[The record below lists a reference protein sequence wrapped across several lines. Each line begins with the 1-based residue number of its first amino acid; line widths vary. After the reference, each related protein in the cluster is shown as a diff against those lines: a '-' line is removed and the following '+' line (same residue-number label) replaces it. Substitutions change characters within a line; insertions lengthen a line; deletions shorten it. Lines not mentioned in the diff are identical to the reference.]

1 MRFLD
6 LRLLAYGPFTDHRLD
21 LAGGDQGLH
30 IVYGP
35 NEAGKSASLRAIGS
49 LLYGIDPRCPDK
61 FVHPYPDLR
70 VGAHLRHSS
79 GEEEVFVRRKG
90 SKNTLLDRNGHPV
103 ADHAITKYL
112 AVEDGRLFELLYGI
126 NHKTLLD
133 GGREMKNL
141 KGRIGETLFSAGLG
155 AGVNDLLNRLAEEE
169 KNLAAPRFPE
179 GIAKKVAA
187 YKEHKAEV
195 QSLALA
201 GHEWLEAENG
211 CRRLGKE
218 LTELNGAILAKTQER
233 SALERKL
240 RNLPRLANLARLHE
254 ELAALGEV
262 VRLPGHYSAE
272 SRQKTVYH
280 LEQALAAQQRLVT
293 KLDDLAGQCA
303 AINPPTLLLES
314 GEQVHRLHHDLN
326 SQQTAAKDR
335 EQLAARRLQKEND
348 ARQALKDLAPMLP
361 LEEIEKLR
369 LSRAELAQLRELCVE
384 FEVKHARPQALAE
397 DIAALGRVV
406 AASKAQL
413 ATLPA
418 AVDPA
423 PLAEAYKKA
432 SRQATLPQSLAEAC
446 DRRDS
451 LFEDISRQLTQLG
464 YGHCDENKLAEIA
477 GESAPSPETIDR
489 FDNRFRALEQD
500 EKHLADRLA
509 ENKAEQERLLT
520 ELDSLHRGGH
530 LVSEEELVALRTE
543 RDEQWLEIKTSWLDG
558 TAPKQEPP
566 ALAAAFASGIAACDE
581 AGDRLRREAAQ
592 VQQAARL
599 QAEKGSADRRRH
611 SLAEEQKKLA
621 TDRNALV
628 DEWRSLWRSMPV
640 AAASPGEMR
649 GWLGKREKTLAAIQS
664 FVEANRSASALTDTI
679 AALSDELRVALTDVG
694 ERGIASEGH
703 ADLVDRAEVC
713 LERLARQNEERKR
726 LHETLATR
734 LDEMADRE
742 ERLQR
747 EQKEL
752 AAWQAIWRQA
762 VRKLPVTA
770 ENVSPS
776 QVTAVI
782 ERLDAL
788 FADLDEVKRN
798 TVRIK
803 AIDKNRQEFAQ
814 NVATLAGK
822 VAPDLAEKSDAEA
835 IILLQQRLTRADK
848 EADLL
853 AALEKQ
859 SDEARKEKEKND
871 ETIDKARTFLASL
884 CREAGCTDHQA
895 LPAIEQRWQSCQ
907 RIEEEISRLKRDV
920 LNDGGGLS
928 LAQIS
933 SEVAGL
939 DADQLEARIKGLDDD
954 LKELNRQKDAK
965 TLELGATEEQK
976 RRMDGNDRAA
986 RAAEQAALIGAEVGR
1001 AVHRYLRVKMAGA
1014 LLRRRI
1020 EEHRRRS
1027 QSPILVRANA
1037 FFKRISLGGF
1047 SELDVDF
1054 EGDQQ
1059 ILVGVRANGNKVRVE
1074 EMSDGTRDQLYLALR
1089 LAYLDHELDESNREP
1104 MPLVLDDI
1112 LMNFDDARSRAT
1124 LEVLAELSDKTQII
1138 YFTHHQHLLE
1148 LVKGVKQVQLHAL
1161 DQPSTPARA

>member
-21 LAGGDQGLH
+21 LSGGEQGLH

-49 LLYGIDPRCPDK
+49 LLYGIGARCPDN
-61 FVHPYPDLR
+61 FVHAYPDLR
-70 VGAHLRHSS
+70 VGARLRHSS

-90 SKNTLLDRNGHPV
+90 SKNTLLDRDGHPL
-103 ADHAITKYL
+103 ADHAIIKYL

-126 NHKTLLD
+126 NHQTLLE
-133 GGREMKNL
+133 GGLEMKNL

-187 YKEHKAEV
+187 YKERKTEV

-201 GHEWLEAENG
+201 SRDWMEADNG
-211 CRRLGKE
+211 CRRLGEE
-218 LTELNGAILAKTQER
+218 LTGLNEAILAKARER

-240 RNLPRLANLARLHE
+240 RNLPRLANLSRLDE
-254 ELAALGEV
+254 ELAALGKV
-262 VRLPGHYSAE
+262 VRLPAHYSAE

-280 LEQALAAQQRLVT
+280 LEQALAAQQRLAT
-293 KLDDLAGQCA
+293 KLDDLEAQCA
-303 AINPPTLLLES
+303 AIDPPTLLLEN
-314 GEQVHRLHHDLN
+314 GERIQRLHHDLN

-335 EQLAARRLQKEND
+335 EQLAVRRLQKEND
-348 ARQALKDLAPMLP
+348 ARQALKDLAPTLP
-361 LEEIEKLR
+361 FAEAENLR

-384 FEVKHARPQALAE
+384 FEVKHERPQALVE
-397 DIAALGRVV
+397 DIATLGRMV

-413 ATLPA
+413 AALPA

-423 PLAEAYKKA
+423 PLAEVYKKA
-432 SRQATLPQSLAEAC
+432 ARQATLAQALAEAKG
-446 DRRDS
+446 RRDS
-451 LFEDISRQLTQLG
+451 LLEEISGQLAQLG
-464 YGHCDENKLAEIA
+464 YGICDEAKLAEIA
-477 GESAPSPETIDR
+477 SESTPSFESIDR

-500 EKHLADRLA
+500 EKRLADRLA
-509 ENKAEQERLLT
+509 ENEAEQERLLT

-530 LVSEEELVALRTE
+530 LVSEEELAELRAE
-543 RDEQWLEIKTSWLDG
+543 RDELWLEIKGNWLDG
-558 TAPKQEPP
+558 KAPNQTPP
-566 ALAAAFASGIAACDE
+566 ALAASYESGVASCDE

-599 QAEKGSADRRRH
+599 QAEKAAADRRRNV
-611 SLAEEQKKLA
+611 LAAEQERLTASRSGLA
-621 TDRNALV
+621 
-628 DEWRSLWRSMPV
+628 DEWRRLWESMPV
-640 AAASPGEMR
+640 AVVSPGEMR
-649 GWLGKREKTLAAIQS
+649 GWLGKREKTLAAIHS
-664 FVEANRSASALTDTI
+664 FVEANRSASAMAETVAT
-679 AALSDELRVALTDVG
+679 LSDELRVMLTGVG
-694 ERGIASEGH
+694 EMGIAS
-703 ADLVDRAEVC
+703 ASFVDLVDRAEVC
-713 LERLARQNEERKR
+713 LERLGRQNEERNR
-726 LHETLATR
+726 LRETMAAR
-734 LDEMADRE
+734 QAEMTDKE
-742 ERLQR
+742 ERLGR

-752 AAWQAIWRQA
+752 AAWQTIWLQA

-782 ERLDAL
+782 DKLDSL
-788 FADLDEVKRN
+788 FEDLDEVKRN
-798 TVRIK
+798 SVRIK
-803 AIDKNRQEFAQ
+803 AIDKNRHEFAQ
-814 NVATLAGK
+814 NVATLAEK
-822 VAPDLAEKSDAEA
+822 VAPDLVEKSDAEA
-835 IILLQQRLTRADK
+835 ILLLRQRLTQADK

-853 AALEKQ
+853 ATLKKQ
-859 SDEARKEKEKND
+859 IDELRKDKEKND

-884 CREAGCTDHQA
+884 CREAGCTDHQG
-895 LPAIEQRWQSCQ
+895 LPAIEQRWLANQ
-907 RIEEEISRLKRDV
+907 RLEEEISRLKSDV
-920 LNDGGGLS
+920 LDDGGGLS

-933 SEVAGL
+933 TEVAGL
-939 DADQLEARIKGLDDD
+939 DADQLEARIKALDDA
-954 LKELNRQKDAK
+954 LKELNRQKDEKAR
-965 TLELGATEEQK
+965 ELGATEEQK

-1001 AVHRYLRVKMAGA
+1001 AVHRYLRVKLAGA

-1047 SELDVDF
+1047 TELDVDF

-1059 ILVGVRANGNKVRVE
+1059 ILVGVRANGNKVRLE

-1112 LMNFDDARSRAT
+1112 LMNFDDERSRAT
-1124 LEVLAELSDKTQII
+1124 LQILAELSGKTQVI
-1138 YFTHHQHLLE
+1138 YFTHHRHLVE
-1148 LVKGVKQVQLHAL
+1148 LTKGVEQVQLHAL
-1161 DQPSTPARA
+1161 G